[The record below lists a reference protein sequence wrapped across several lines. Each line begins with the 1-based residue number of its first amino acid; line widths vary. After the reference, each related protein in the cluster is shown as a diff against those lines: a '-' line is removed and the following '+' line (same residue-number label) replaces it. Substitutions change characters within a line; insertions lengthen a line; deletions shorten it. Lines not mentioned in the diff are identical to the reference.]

1 MENLDLNI
9 NNYTLTDIETF
20 LGLKKKYNVEDIESK
35 EYTIREKLLKSG
47 HIDKRFKRDLIEFLT
62 TAKRILLSKL
72 DIKPPSVLP
81 KNYRLDNFN
90 YPYSNQETS
99 YSKESTIIQR
109 QEKPFQYV
117 KNDEFY
123 SGSLNPLSTRVIHK
137 CLSIDT
143 RFRENYYGTKSTD
156 FILQLPFKIT
166 KVVSMQLAALELP
179 ISFYGISEHYGNNYF
194 HITVY
199 YMDENGNNSEVTKK
213 ITIRDGN
220 YNAKDL
226 LEKINCHLS
235 ENFDVFSKIYVF
247 LDISESGSGTGKI
260 TFKLKDEK
268 DNQHIYSFTLDFSK
282 DGESEQ
288 CVIDDLRTRLGWNLG
303 FIKPIYSENYE
314 YEAES
319 LIEPASIRYV
329 YLSIEDYNNSVN
341 NQFVSSN
348 NKILDPNILARI
360 SVKGN
365 YFSLV
370 MENDFNIVTEP
381 RQYFGPVDIQRIR
394 IKLLDDYGRIIDLN
408 NTDYSFC
415 LNFKLMYD
423 L

>member
-1 MENLDLNI
+1 MKNLDLDLNI

-20 LGLKKKYNVEDIESK
+20 FGLKKKYNVEDIENK

-81 KNYRLDNFN
+81 KNYRLDNLN
-90 YPYSNQETS
+90 YPYSNQDIS

-109 QEKPFQYV
+109 PDKPFQYV

-199 YMDENGNNSEVTKK
+199 YMDENGNNTELTKK

-260 TFKLKDEK
+260 TFKLKDED
-268 DNQHIYSFTLDFSK
+268 DNKHIY
-282 DGESEQ
+282 
-288 CVIDDLRTRLGWNLG
+288 
-303 FIKPIYSENYE
+303 
-314 YEAES
+314 
-319 LIEPASIRYV
+319 
-329 YLSIEDYNNSVN
+329 
-341 NQFVSSN
+341 
-348 NKILDPNILARI
+348 
-360 SVKGN
+360 
-365 YFSLV
+365 
-370 MENDFNIVTEP
+370 
-381 RQYFGPVDIQRIR
+381 
-394 IKLLDDYGRIIDLN
+394 
-408 NTDYSFC
+408 
-415 LNFKLMYD
+415 
-423 L
+423 